1 MTEDPAR
8 TTPIDATT
16 VNGWGVDA
24 DPENDPTYPYRQRE
38 KDDHSGKW
46 QRPPV
51 QHTDIEVLQS
61 IEHKQRPATFGTSSP
76 PSGLSGSM
84 RRLAFRW
91 SESNLMHWLLLM
103 GADRV
108 NVVEGIG
115 ADLLGGKVPNVP
127 AEMGARA
134 EWDLNKR
141 GLVKKTAIA
150 AALTGVA
157 VLLVARSRQRA

>member
-51 QHTDIEVLQS
+51 
-61 IEHKQRPATFGTSSP
+61 
-76 PSGLSGSM
+76 
-84 RRLAFRW
+84 
-91 SESNLMHWLLLM
+91 
-103 GADRV
+103 
-108 NVVEGIG
+108 
-115 ADLLGGKVPNVP
+115 
-127 AEMGARA
+127 
-134 EWDLNKR
+134 
-141 GLVKKTAIA
+141 
-150 AALTGVA
+150 
-157 VLLVARSRQRA
+157 

>member
-1 MTEDPAR
+1 MTEDLARIGAIDPA
-8 TTPIDATT
+8 T

-24 DPENDPTYPYRQRE
+24 DTDNDPTYPYRERD
-38 KDDHSGKW
+38 KDDHSCQW

-51 QHTDIEVLQS
+51 QHTNIEVLQS
-61 IEHKQRPATFGTSSP
+61 IEHKQRPATFGTASP

-127 AEMGARA
+127 GEMGARA

-157 VLLVARSRQRA
+157 VLLLKRSRQRA

>member
-1 MTEDPAR
+1 
-8 TTPIDATT
+8 
-16 VNGWGVDA
+16 
-24 DPENDPTYPYRQRE
+24 
-38 KDDHSGKW
+38 
-46 QRPPV
+46 
-51 QHTDIEVLQS
+51 
-61 IEHKQRPATFGTSSP
+61 
-76 PSGLSGSM
+76 M